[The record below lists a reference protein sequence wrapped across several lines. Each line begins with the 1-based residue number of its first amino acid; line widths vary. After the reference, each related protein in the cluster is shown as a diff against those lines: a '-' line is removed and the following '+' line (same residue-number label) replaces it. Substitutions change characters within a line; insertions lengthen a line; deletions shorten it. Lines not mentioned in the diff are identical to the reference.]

1 MIPPWRHSKLTSH
14 VKVQKGTHE
23 ERHQPSQTATVTEVL
38 GIYFFFNPSIGKNT
52 PHHITELHTDEVYPL
67 SFIKLRAGQLLSSQ
81 PKQRHDRNS
90 HLQYDLALQEGGI

>member
-38 GIYFFFNPSIGKNT
+38 GIYFFLIPALEKT
-52 PHHITELHTDEVYPL
+52 PPTT
-67 SFIKLRAGQLLSSQ
+67 
-81 PKQRHDRNS
+81 
-90 HLQYDLALQEGGI
+90 